1 MGKKMYGPNGSE
13 YKQVKYI
20 PQPEDGQGIIY
31 YNIGGQHYR
40 NQGGSTWKMTKRGGD
55 SWANKIGGADKP

>member
-1 MGKKMYGPNGSE
+1 MAKKLYGPNGSE

-20 PQPEDGQGIIY
+20 PQPEDGQGIVY
-31 YNIGGQHYR
+31 YNQDGQHYR

-55 SWANKIGGADKP
+55 SWANKIGGADKI